1 MKSTHIYLLTAFTLF
16 LSLGL
21 PAVTDA
27 GRAEISLDNND
38 KNGDGRIS
46 AKEWKKKEKI
56 FKGIDPNVVHAQHG
70 WWFPDEEDTPDHGNW
85 RSNANALTS
94 MQPPY
99 CNAMGTYQLRALLC
113 KVLPVEESEE
123 PWRPDLPEKFYTN
136 VKEVQGW
143 S

>member
-56 FKGIDPNVVHAQHG
+56 FKGIDAN
-70 WWFPDEEDTPDHGNW
+70 EDGFLSLQELRDRFGETA
-85 RSNANALTS
+85 SEATTS
-94 MQPPY
+94 
-99 CNAMGTYQLRALLC
+99 
-113 KVLPVEESEE
+113 
-123 PWRPDLPEKFYTN
+123 N
-136 VKEVQGW
+136 VKVVTSVKMDGLVDINTIDNETLCGIARPKN
-143 S
+143 